1 MLEPDGSLDPKNLW
15 HILADDKDQ
24 QKSLPEFWTG
34 LEAQHG
40 PNVYAEILYLL
51 TRLHFEP
58 DRARKYWFE
67 ILENRNQ
74 LSQNMGRNVGLR
86 VALCDYFVNIRPE
99 VENPM
104 IVEVNLLQQKEQSAL
119 RDELTG
125 LYNRRFFNGI
135 MQKQMASA
143 RRFKQSF
150 SLLMLDVDNF
160 KTYND
165 TLGHQA
171 GDQALA
177 KLAQVLSHTA
187 RALDYLV
194 RYGGEEFAII
204 LPGTDQEQAMVAAE
218 RHRQAVEDYPFFR
231 QECMP
236 GQNFTVSI
244 GVACYP
250 NHAKEPFDLVYRADQ
265 ALYQAKAKGRNQ
277 ICCSPADRRR
287 HPRVPLQ
294 TGVDIAMPEPQMERL
309 SGQTRDISLGG
320 VSLLTNRE
328 VQRGK
333 TVRIFIQLPDS
344 DKILELEGVTVNILS
359 QPTFEGSYQLGVS
372 LTGKKGNGELRNLV
386 ENRLNMLN

>member
-1 MLEPDGSLDPKNLW
+1 LDPKTLW
-15 HILADDKDQ
+15 HILAEDKDQ
-24 QKSLPEFWTG
+24 QKSHPEFWIG
-34 LEAQHG
+34 LEAEHG
-40 PNVYAEILYLL
+40 ESVYAELLYLL

-58 DRARKYWFE
+58 HQARKYWFE
-67 ILENRNQ
+67 ILDNRNQ
-74 LSQNMGRNVGLR
+74 LSQRLDRNVGLR

-125 LYNRRFFNGI
+125 LYNRRFFNSI

-143 RRFKQSF
+143 RRFDQPF

-160 KTYND
+160 KRYND

-177 KLAQVLSHTA
+177 KLAQVLGHTA

-194 RYGGEEFAII
+194 RYGGEEFAVI
-204 LPGTDQEQAMVAAE
+204 LPGTDQAQAMVAAE
-218 RHRQAVEDYPFFR
+218 RHRQAVEVYPFFR
-231 QECMP
+231 QECMSD
-236 GQNFTVSI
+236 QNLTVSI

-250 NHAKEPFDLVYRADQ
+250 NHAKDSFDLVYRADQ
-265 ALYQAKAKGRNQ
+265 ALYQAKGKGRNQ
-277 ICCSPADRRR
+277 VCCCTADRRR
-287 HPRVPLQ
+287 HPRVPFR
-294 TGVDIAMPEPQMERL
+294 TGVDIAMPEMLTERL
-309 SGQTRDISLGG
+309 SGETRDISLGG
-320 VSLLTNRE
+320 VSLLTNRK

-344 DKILELEGVTVNILS
+344 DNILELEGVTVNILS
-359 QPTFEGSYQLGVS
+359 QPNFGGTYQLGVS
-372 LTGKKGNGELRNLV
+372 LTGKKGDGELRSLV
-386 ENRLNMLN
+386 ENRLNAFN